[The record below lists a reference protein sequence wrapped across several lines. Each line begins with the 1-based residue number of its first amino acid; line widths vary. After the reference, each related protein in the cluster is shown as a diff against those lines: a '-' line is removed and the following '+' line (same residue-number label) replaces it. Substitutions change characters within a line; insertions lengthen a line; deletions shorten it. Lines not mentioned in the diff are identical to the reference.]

1 MFLAFIYL
9 TDVHLNVLEPLKL
22 SINIF
27 KPNHKEANM
36 AAPVPFK
43 ISVSNELLEFINQR
57 VETARIPP
65 GLDLPE
71 EDAWSFGVPPET
83 ISHLKDYWIKKYDW
97 RAIEAKINGHLKM
110 FTLPIS
116 DAGEELTMH
125 FVHHRSER
133 EGAIP
138 LLFQHGWPGNF
149 LEVIA

>member
-1 MFLAFIYL
+1 MA
-9 TDVHLNVLEPLKL
+9 EPL
-22 SINIF
+22 
-27 KPNHKEANM
+27 
-36 AAPVPFK
+36 PFK
-43 ISVSNELLEFINQR
+43 ISVSDELLAFINQR

-71 EDAWSFGVPPET
+71 EDIWSFGVPPNT
-83 ISHLKDYWIKKYDW
+83 ISHLKDYWIKRYDW

-116 DAGEELTMH
+116 DAGEDLLVH

-133 EGAIP
+133 EGAVP

-149 LEVIA
+149 LEVYFLLPN